1 MKTQMMDTQME
12 MTNGVD
18 VTALKQ
24 TMKAIGENPAI
35 AKFNFRARNRWLGG
49 AHNRTTLDEYSGAC
63 QNFTRQEPFVF
74 ECDEPP
80 ILLGEDRGANPVEY
94 LLHGLAGCVTT
105 TLVYHA
111 AARGIHLE
119 EVESRL
125 EGDVDIHGLLAL
137 DDSTRPGYQGIRMTF
152 RIKSDASHEQLE
164 ELLQSVHGRSPVF
177 DSVRHGVPI
186 QVSLD
191 S

>member
-1 MKTQMMDTQME
+1 MTNQMMDKQQD

-18 VTALKQ
+18 VTALEQ
-24 TMKAIGENPAI
+24 TMKAITEDPVI
-35 AKFNFRARNRWLGG
+35 ARFNFRARNRWLGG
-49 AHNRTTLDEYSGAC
+49 AHNRTTLDDYSGAC
-63 QNFTRQEPFVF
+63 QHFSRQQPFVF
-74 ECDEPP
+74 DCDEPP

-105 TLVYHA
+105 TLAYHA
-111 AARGIHLE
+111 ALRGIRLE

-125 EGDVDIHGLLAL
+125 EGDIDLRGLLAL
-137 DDSTRPGYQGIRMTF
+137 DDTTRPGYQGIRMSF
-152 RIKSDASHEQLE
+152 RIKSDAGRQQLE

-177 DSVRHGVPI
+177 DSVRQGVPI

-191 S
+191 G